1 MILKKAL
8 SLLVAA
14 LTIAPCAPIADA
26 QVPIDKTPS
35 TEQRE
40 RKELLDLIEDARK
53 SLKDES
59 VDVVRGQVGARRVRI
74 SRRKYTTVPVFGV
87 VAREMAIAI
96 VDGTDRIHVIRGIKR
111 DRGLDVLTPG
121 YQLAVRRDN
130 GFNSDIDVIT
140 PADGKVLAVRYPVMN
155 DRNRFG
161 GLLPVIQA
169 VYTPF
174 SNEIMTPKIIKE
186 GIEVQDKL
194 IDKAY
199 KKLKD
204 RDVYSAAFPGRKV
217 TDVIPKDML
226 TVLLLNEHI
235 DPGEFHSAA
244 SAPYLVKKVLTIIGT
259 NREKA
264 YAYTISPAGAFGLV
278 QMIPSTYRLLLSEYP
293 TAGLNPSFASG
304 MTDAVNA
311 VMAQV
316 LLCDADWQTIRKVE
330 EVPPE
335 KIGPYL
341 AAAYNGGVG
350 RVLSILRYDKTDWM
364 DAPDSAGRPTIR
376 VSQRVPIR
384 TRVRKGKYRT
394 VYVVKTYTRNL
405 FKAETSKYVKQYH
418 WIEDYF
424 QTQRAEF
431 DR

>member
-1 MILKKAL
+1 MKKAL
-8 SLLVAA
+8 FFLAA
-14 LTIAPCAPIADA
+14 VLTFAAFGGIANA
-26 QVPIDKTPS
+26 QVPTDKTTS
-35 TEQRE
+35 ADHRE
-40 RKELLDLIEDARK
+40 PKDLLDLIEHARK

-59 VDVVRGQVGARRVRI
+59 VDVIRGQVGTRRVRI
-74 SRRKYTTVPVFGV
+74 SRRKYTTVPVIGV
-87 VAREMAIAI
+87 VAREIAISI
-96 VDGTDRIHVIRGIKR
+96 VDGKDRIHVIRGIKR

-140 PADGKVLAVRYPVMN
+140 PADGKVLAVKYPVMN

-161 GLLPVIQA
+161 DFLPVIQA

-174 SNEIMTPKIIKE
+174 SPEIMTPEIIKE
-186 GIEVQDKL
+186 GIEVQDDL

-199 KKLKD
+199 KKLKG
-204 RDVYSAAFPGRKV
+204 RHVYSAAFPGLKV
-217 TDVIPKDML
+217 TDVLPKDML

-244 SAPYLVKKVLTIIGT
+244 SAPYLVKRVLTIIGT

-278 QMIPSTYRLLLSEYP
+278 QMIPSTYRLLLSQYP
-293 TAGLNPSFASG
+293 AAGLNPSFASG

-316 LLCDADWQTIRKVE
+316 LLCDADWQTIRKFE
-330 EVPPE
+330 DVPRE

-350 RVLSILRYDKTDWM
+350 RVLSILKHDKSDWM
-364 DAPDSAGRPTIR
+364 DASDSVGRPTIR

-384 TRVRKGKYRT
+384 RRVRKGKYRT

-424 QTQRAEF
+424 RTQRAES